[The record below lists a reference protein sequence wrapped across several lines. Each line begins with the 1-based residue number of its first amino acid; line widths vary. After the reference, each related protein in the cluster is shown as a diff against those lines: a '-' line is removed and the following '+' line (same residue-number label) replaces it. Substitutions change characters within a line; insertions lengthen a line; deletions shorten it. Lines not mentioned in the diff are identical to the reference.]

1 MANYGAVDIGSNS
14 IRMQAAEVGAGGPVR
29 ILAEDRHVTRLGDS
43 VFGEG
48 RINDQALELT
58 IDVLSRMAKT
68 LAEHGV
74 EKVRAVA
81 TSAVRDARNQNEFLA
96 AALTALGNDV
106 DVIS

>member
-1 MANYGAVDIGSNS
+1 
-14 IRMQAAEVGAGGPVR
+14 
-29 ILAEDRHVTRLGDS
+29 
-43 VFGEG
+43 
-48 RINDQALELT
+48 
-58 IDVLSRMAKT
+58 